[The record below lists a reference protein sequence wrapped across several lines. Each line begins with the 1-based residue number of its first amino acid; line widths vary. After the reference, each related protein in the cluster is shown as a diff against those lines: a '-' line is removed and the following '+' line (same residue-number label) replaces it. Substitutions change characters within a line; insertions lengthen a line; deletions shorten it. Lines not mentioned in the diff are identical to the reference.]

1 MINRKVDYLPN
12 TNCILYQRNDM
23 FKMTTDTTL
32 LGNFI
37 KIKTNMTV
45 LDIGCNN
52 GVLMLYC
59 SRFIP
64 KKIVGI
70 DVLKD
75 ACELCDSNMK
85 LNNIENY
92 EIINADINDVKLP
105 QFDVIVS
112 NPPYDKLSCALISA
126 SDNQNTARFTNQ
138 LTLEILIEHV
148 RRYLKDNGKF
158 FMIYPASKLNNIIEL
173 LRNNKMS
180 AEVIELI
187 YNKSSDSAKLVML
200 KIVKRSNTECRIY
213 HRHLEDK

>member
-1 MINRKVDYLPN
+1 MINEKVDYLPN
-12 TNCILYQRNDM
+12 TNYKLYQRNDM

-37 KIKTNMTV
+37 KIKTNMSI

-59 SRFIP
+59 ARFKP

-70 DVLKD
+70 DILKD
-75 ACELCDSNMK
+75 ACDLCDSNMK

-92 EIINADINDVKLP
+92 EIINADINDAKLP

-112 NPPYDKLSCALISA
+112 NPPYDKLTSVLISTN
-126 SDNQNTARFTNQ
+126 DKQNTARFTTQ
-138 LTLEILIEHV
+138 LTLEILIDHV
-148 RRYLKDNGKF
+148 RRYLKDNGSF
-158 FMIYPASKLNNIIEL
+158 FMIYPANKLNSILAL
-173 LRNNKMS
+173 LRKSKMS
-180 AEVIELI
+180 AEIIELI

-200 KIVKRSNTECRIY
+200 KVVKRNNTECRIY
-213 HRHLEDK
+213 HRHMEDK